1 MSDERRNPA
10 GLDAELEPLEP
21 QLERALA
28 EALRAAWAPGALD
41 PALNEQ
47 LIEAALEDPLAPPNE
62 SELVESAR
70 LRDALEGKGA
80 HPDADL
86 ARALRSAGA
95 PGALAEQRAQ
105 ELAHGAVRPARTG
118 NVIFVT
124 FGAAAVTALAAAA
137 AAMLFVFPAER
148 KDEAAPAAAVAA
160 APPPG
165 AAALVQSRSTAAL
178 FNEKFETA
186 QTSDRIDRIAD
197 ARSRELRQNRYA
209 QWGLR

>member
-1 MSDERRNPA
+1 VSDERQNSA
-10 GLDAELEPLEP
+10 GTDAELEPLEP

-28 EALRAAWAPGALD
+28 EALRAAWAPAPLD

-47 LIEAALEDPLAPPNE
+47 LIEAALEDPLAPPSE
-62 SELVESAR
+62 GELVESAR
-70 LRDALEGKGA
+70 LRDALEGKGV

-86 ARALRSAGA
+86 ARALRNAGA
-95 PGALAEQRAQ
+95 PDALAEQRAR
-105 ELAHGAVRPARTG
+105 ELAHGAVRPARSG
-118 NVIFVT
+118 NVIFVA

-148 KDEAAPAAAVAA
+148 KDEAAPAAAVA
-160 APPPG
+160 PLPG
-165 AAALVQSRSTAAL
+165 AAALAQSRSTAAL